1 MSADTFQAISKRL
14 GELEADLA
22 RYKQDLADLE
32 KKIAAASLKRKRE
45 ALKAAPGATSNMLED
60 EKNRA
65 TKELP
70 PASPPPAK
78 RAKRTTSRIDD
89 KTREAVVKQ
98 VHNDFMTWEEVAA
111 AHNISQASV
120 ARIMAEHRSNKKT
133 ERKRRGRKQKLS
145 EEDLMQVLEWIEE
158 GENGNDAWLSSK
170 AIVAR
175 LKATRGKEVSAS
187 TLEACL
193 EELGIAARE
202 ALPIPKERWNTPE
215 VLEKRKLFTYQLMV
229 VCGQRAKVYVGVCP
243 FHLKLHQKKKA
254 KVRSEDEASDV
265 LQEQQQQQEQEPQ
278 KQEHAQQQEKEGT
291 TQLTLTPLPKRR
303 TLSLIAA
310 LSDDGLCHSQ
320 FVPFVAKHKRHDAN
334 SDTHKEQ
341 QRRRGVTASDLE
353 LFLEELAKRV
363 PRESVVVIDERYAD
377 WLGGSFVTRLHETYH
392 ISVLLLPSC
401 SPFLNPMEY
410 CFAKLKEG
418 VGGSSYKSVEE
429 LRAKIEEALGR
440 LTRSDVAEFTKQ
452 RMIPCLGQSVLG
464 KPFTQGRPLAPVLDE
479 QAAGTGAGMWSFFC
493 DSNHPLQQQLA
504 TQK

>member
-1 MSADTFQAISKRL
+1 MSDHTFQAISKRL

-32 KKIAAASLKRKRE
+32 KTISAASVKRKRE
-45 ALKAAPGATSNMLED
+45 ALKAAPGATSNMLE
-60 EKNRA
+60 EEQNHA

-98 VHNDFMTWEEVAA
+98 VHNDFLTWEEVAA

-120 ARIMAEHRSNKKT
+120 ARIMAEHRSNNKKK

-175 LKATRGKEVSAS
+175 LKEARGKEVSAS

-193 EELGIAARE
+193 GELGIAARE

-215 VLEKRKLFTYQLMV
+215 VLEKRKLFTHRLMV

-254 KVRSEDEASDV
+254 NIRSEDEASDV
-265 LQEQQQQQEQEPQ
+265 LQEQQQQQEHE
-278 KQEHAQQQEKEGT
+278 QQQEKEGT

-334 SDTHKEQ
+334 SDKEQ

-410 CFAKLKEG
+410 CFAKIKEC

-440 LTRSDVAEFTKQ
+440 LTQSDVAEFTKQ
-452 RMIPCLGQSVLG
+452 RMVPCLGQSVLG
-464 KPFTQGRPLAPVLDE
+464 KPFTEGKPLAPELDE
-479 QAAGTGAGMWSFFC
+479 WAAGTGAGMWSFFC